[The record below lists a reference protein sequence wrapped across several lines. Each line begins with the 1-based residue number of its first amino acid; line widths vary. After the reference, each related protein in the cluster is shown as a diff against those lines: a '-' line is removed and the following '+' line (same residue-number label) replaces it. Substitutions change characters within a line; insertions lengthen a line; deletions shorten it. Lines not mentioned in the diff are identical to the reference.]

1 VLLVEDDPGDALL
14 VETYLEEAG
23 GYHLTWV
30 RSLAELAALD
40 DIDPDCVLLDL
51 GLPDAFGL
59 DALHQVRTHVNAAV
73 VVLTGRADESAAFE
87 AMGAGAEEY
96 LRKSEVDTQS
106 LLRAI
111 RFAIER
117 RRADDA
123 ELRAAHTARMAEGL
137 FARPLVGDPRITW
150 TGRYEPGGRGALL
163 GGDFLDMV
171 ETDDGWVH
179 VLIGDVAGHGP
190 DEAAIG
196 VSLRLSWRTLTLAG
210 HPPADALHHVDALL
224 RREWDFQTFA
234 TACQVSIHPDR
245 RCAEVILAGHPPP
258 LLVEPQVREL
268 AIAQRGLPLGIS
280 AQARWAPERIELGET
295 WSFLVY
301 TDGIVEGRVSGT
313 TDRWGVEGLLDAVAR
328 ANPDDPEVLLDG
340 LLEQAEALHGG
351 ELPDDVA
358 LLLVR
363 SRG

>member
-1 VLLVEDDPGDALL
+1 MEDDPGDALL

-30 RSLAELAALD
+30 RSLAELADLPD
-40 DIDPDCVLLDL
+40 VDPDCVLLDL

-59 DALHQVRTHVNAAV
+59 DALYKVRQQVNAAV
-73 VVLTGRADESAAFE
+73 VVLTGRADESVAVE

-96 LRKSEVDTQS
+96 LRKSDVDTQS

-123 ELRAAHTARMAEGL
+123 ELRAAYTARMAEGL
-137 FARPLVGDPRITW
+137 FARPLVADPRISW
-150 TGRYEPGGRGALL
+150 SGRYEPGGRGALL

-171 ETDDGWVH
+171 ESDDGWVH

-196 VSLRLSWRTLTLAG
+196 VSLRLAWRTLTLAG
-210 HPPADALHHVDALL
+210 HPPADALHHVDTLL
-224 RREWDFQTFA
+224 RREWGYQTFA
-234 TACQVSIHPDR
+234 TACQVSIHPER
-245 RCAEVILAGHPPP
+245 QQAEVLLAGHPPP
-258 LLVEPQVREL
+258 LLVEPEVREL
-268 AIAQRGLPLGIS
+268 DIRQRGLPLGIS
-280 AQARWAPERIELGET
+280 AKAEWECEKVDLGRA
-295 WSFLVY
+295 WSLLVY
-301 TDGIVEGRVSGT
+301 TDGLVEGRVGGGT
-313 TDRWGVEGLLDAVAR
+313 ERWGVEGVIEALAKAD
-328 ANPDDPEVLLDG
+328 PSDPEGLLDG
-340 LLEQAEALHGG
+340 LLERAEELHGS

-358 LLLVR
+358 LLLLR
-363 SRG
+363 AAP